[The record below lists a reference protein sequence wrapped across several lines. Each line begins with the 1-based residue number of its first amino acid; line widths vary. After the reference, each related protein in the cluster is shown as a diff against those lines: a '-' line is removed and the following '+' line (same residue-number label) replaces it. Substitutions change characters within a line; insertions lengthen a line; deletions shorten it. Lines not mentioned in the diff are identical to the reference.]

1 MPKVE
6 GMDLDGAFSIAT
18 DGFRL
23 FDTSSDGA
31 IVLKEMGKALGQVDI
46 ETLQARMGE
55 ADVDDN
61 GYVTFPEF
69 RASPCPRIQ
78 PAPQSCRAD
87 DFLRLQWA
95 GSTRGRRKMRTK
107 GT

>member
-1 MPKVE
+1 MPPQDFLAFLCIGRSSEAVPKVE

-46 ETLQARMGE
+46 ETLQVRMGE

-69 RASPCPRIQ
+69 RASPCPRN
-78 PAPQSCRAD
+78 
-87 DFLRLQWA
+87 LRLTSDQLP
-95 GSTRGRRKMRTK
+95 S
-107 GT
+107 

>member
-1 MPKVE
+1 MPPQDFLAFLCIGRSSEAVPKVE
-6 GMDLDGAFSIAT
+6 GMDLDGAVSIAT

-46 ETLQARMGE
+46 ETLQVRMGE

-69 RASPCPRIQ
+69 RASPCPRN
-78 PAPQSCRAD
+78 
-87 DFLRLQWA
+87 LRLTSDQLP
-95 GSTRGRRKMRTK
+95 S
-107 GT
+107 

>member
-1 MPKVE
+1 ME

-46 ETLQARMGE
+46 ETLQVRMGE
-55 ADVDDN
+55 AGVDDN

-69 RASPCPRIQ
+69 RASPCPRN
-78 PAPQSCRAD
+78 
-87 DFLRLQWA
+87 LRLTSDQLP
-95 GSTRGRRKMRTK
+95 S
-107 GT
+107 

>member
-1 MPKVE
+1 
-6 GMDLDGAFSIAT
+6 MDLDGAFSIAT

-55 ADVDDN
+55 ADVDERLRHLPR
-61 GYVTFPEF
+61 VSCVSLPAHTTC
-69 RASPCPRIQ
+69 ASELP
-78 PAPQSCRAD
+78 S
-87 DFLRLQWA
+87 
-95 GSTRGRRKMRTK
+95 
-107 GT
+107 